1 MRRVAYSQFL
11 LPPRPGGKRP
21 HVSSWKMN
29 AEEAAALG
37 ALSIV
42 PGSTEWREIPESEEE
57 KRRATAHYQSAGMD
71 GVQPPK
77 G

>member
-1 MRRVAYSQFL
+1 
-11 LPPRPGGKRP
+11 
-21 HVSSWKMN
+21 MN